1 MGNVRSRDARKSRF
15 RYINGRRYHNDKNSK
30 YFLPNDDEE
39 GNFSSP
45 MNHLFEEGGVNALD
59 IGCGPGAWVLN
70 MSIDY
75 PKSTFVGIDISPIF
89 PSEIKPNN
97 LTFLTC
103 NLLDGLPFHDENFD
117 YIHVRFLMTAFTE
130 DEWKNK
136 VIPELMRVIKRNGW
150 VELMDGEVI
159 YNVEGERR
167 EEIQCEHQY
176 QNDEILHP
184 NLNLNLNQNN
194 ENKFITVIKAFES
207 TLISNNINPKLKDL
221 LSILLEN
228 RLNNCK
234 SIKNLSY
241 QERIVLIGDHNNDNC
256 ILEDDDTDSYK
267 YGDGDGD
274 GDEKSQITT
283 TSSTSTSPNNS
294 LSELLLQDIVQ
305 FMNSLKPLL
314 IRVLNLNEQNEFDIL
329 VEQFIKDIYENNYFY
344 CSYRYYFQKI

>member
-1 MGNVRSRDARKSRF
+1 
-15 RYINGRRYHNDKNSK
+15 
-30 YFLPNDDEE
+30 
-39 GNFSSP
+39 
-45 MNHLFEEGGVNALD
+45 
-59 IGCGPGAWVLN
+59 
-70 MSIDY
+70 
-75 PKSTFVGIDISPIF
+75 
-89 PSEIKPNN
+89 
-97 LTFLTC
+97 
-103 NLLDGLPFHDENFD
+103 
-117 YIHVRFLMTAFTE
+117 MTAFTE

-150 VELMDGEVI
+150 VELMDGE
-159 YNVEGERR
+159 
-167 EEIQCEHQY
+167 
-176 QNDEILHP
+176 
-184 NLNLNLNQNN
+184 
-194 ENKFITVIKAFES
+194 AFES

>member
-39 GNFSSP
+39 VDRLQTQHFLFRHIWEGNFSSP
-45 MNHLFEEGGVNALD
+45 MDHLFEEGGVSVLD

-89 PSEIKPNN
+89 PSEIKPKN

-130 DEWKNK
+130 DEWKDK
-136 VIPELMRVIKRNGW
+136 VIPELMRVVKRNGW
-150 VELMDGEVI
+150 VELMDGE
-159 YNVEGERR
+159 
-167 EEIQCEHQY
+167 
-176 QNDEILHP
+176 
-184 NLNLNLNQNN
+184 
-194 ENKFITVIKAFES
+194 AFES

-256 ILEDDDTDSYK
+256 I
-267 YGDGDGD
+267 
-274 GDEKSQITT
+274 QITT

-314 IRVLNLNEQNEFDIL
+314 IRVLNLNDQNEFDIL

>member
-39 GNFSSP
+39 
-45 MNHLFEEGGVNALD
+45 
-59 IGCGPGAWVLN
+59 AWVLN

-89 PSEIKPNN
+89 PSEIKPKN

-130 DEWKNK
+130 DEWKDK
-136 VIPELMRVIKRNGW
+136 VIPELMRVVKRNGW
-150 VELMDGEVI
+150 VELMDGE
-159 YNVEGERR
+159 
-167 EEIQCEHQY
+167 
-176 QNDEILHP
+176 
-184 NLNLNLNQNN
+184 
-194 ENKFITVIKAFES
+194 AFES

-256 ILEDDDTDSYK
+256 I
-267 YGDGDGD
+267 
-274 GDEKSQITT
+274 QITT
-283 TSSTSTSPNNS
+283 TSSSTSTSPNNS

-314 IRVLNLNEQNEFDIL
+314 IRVLNLNDQNEFDIL
-329 VEQFIKDIYENNYFY
+329 VEHIKKNDSFVPEEILAL
-344 CSYRYYFQKI
+344 